1 MTLAVEIQ
9 EVRTAEELDHVREL
23 SEAIATACL
32 HTCDFPMPNGA
43 SCREP
48 RRRAAAPNGCA
59 AVCRMRRRIW
69 RP

>member
-32 HTCDFPMPNGA
+32 HTCDFPMPNGESCQERTLAPAARCCTQRLRGSLPDA
-43 SCREP
+43 SD
-48 RRRAAAPNGCA
+48 
-59 AVCRMRRRIW
+59 
-69 RP
+69 